1 MLRSS
6 WDLPH
11 VSCGWWQSMCCKCI
25 IQLHKVLGIISQLP
39 VYLIRSIKKKKN
51 TLVVLSKNE
60 NLRSKKS
67 YLRSRIRHKVYDPFS
82 PALIDWTWSKAPSLE
97 CCSQH
102 CSKMKRVAME
112 AVFKMSLQ
120 KQKNPTNVLLIKIW
134 HSKTVQKTADFS
146 VNMMSLRKEARDECR
161 MLRALI

>member
-1 MLRSS
+1 
-6 WDLPH
+6 
-11 VSCGWWQSMCCKCI
+11 
-25 IQLHKVLGIISQLP
+25 
-39 VYLIRSIKKKKN
+39 
-51 TLVVLSKNE
+51 
-60 NLRSKKS
+60 
-67 YLRSRIRHKVYDPFS
+67 
-82 PALIDWTWSKAPSLE
+82 
-97 CCSQH
+97 
-102 CSKMKRVAME
+102 MKRVAME